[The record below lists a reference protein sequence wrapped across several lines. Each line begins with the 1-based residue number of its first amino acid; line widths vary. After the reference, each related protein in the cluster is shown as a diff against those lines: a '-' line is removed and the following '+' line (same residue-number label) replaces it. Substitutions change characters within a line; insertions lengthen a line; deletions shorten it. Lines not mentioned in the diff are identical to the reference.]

1 MFLVYV
7 QGHRGPQ
14 AQKVPELVPD
24 TRTGQGRYLAAHP
37 IPVWKEQWPIDA
49 LAVEFPAPKVAE

>member
-1 MFLVYV
+1 MFLVYI

-24 TRTGQGRYLAAHP
+24 TRTGQGRYLASHQLP
-37 IPVWKEQWPIDA
+37 THQSCWPIDR
-49 LAVEFPAPKVAE
+49 LAEWYPAPKVAE